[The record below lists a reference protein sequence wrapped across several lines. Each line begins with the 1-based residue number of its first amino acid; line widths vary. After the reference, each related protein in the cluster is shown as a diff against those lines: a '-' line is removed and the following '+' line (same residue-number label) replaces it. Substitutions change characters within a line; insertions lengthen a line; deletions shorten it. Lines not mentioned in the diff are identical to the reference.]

1 MFSTAIY
8 ACICYPMTLITN
20 TNQLIAACER
30 FSRDNFLA
38 IDTEFMRERTYY
50 PQLCLIQIAG
60 KDEAVTVDALAN
72 EINLN
77 PILDLMANNQIT
89 KVFHACRQDMEIFFN
104 LNRRIPYPVFDTQIG
119 AMVCGYGES
128 VSYDKLVRQ
137 ITGVQIDKSSRFT
150 DWSHRPLSKQ
160 QLNYALSDVT
170 HLRTVYES
178 LLNQLEKN
186 GRIDWLNEEFQNV
199 LSPKTYDIP
208 LDQVW
213 KRLKIKNGRP
223 KFLILVRELCGF
235 REKEAQNRNIP
246 RNRVIR
252 DDVLLDIAARSPR
265 TAVDLAK
272 VRSLSAQF
280 AEGRLGKS
288 ILRVVAEASNIP
300 ESDAPQLEKLNK
312 PKPQKPALIEL
323 LKVLLKHKSEDN
335 NVAQKLIAST
345 ADLEAIAENDNANV
359 LALNG
364 WRKDVFG
371 DDALLLKSG
380 KIALSAAGDR
390 IKVIRI

>member
-1 MFSTAIY
+1 ML
-8 ACICYPMTLITN
+8 PMTLITE
-20 TNQLIAACER
+20 TNELIKACER
-30 FSRDNFLA
+30 FSQDSFLA

-60 KDEAVTVDALAN
+60 KSEAVTVDALAN
-72 EINLN
+72 EISLD
-77 PILDLMANNQIT
+77 PILNLMANNEII

-104 LNRRIPYPVFDTQIG
+104 LNRRIPFPVFDTQIG

-137 ITGVQIDKSSRFT
+137 ITGIQIDKSSRFT

-186 GRIDWLNEEFQNV
+186 GRINWLNEEFQSV

-208 LDQVW
+208 LDQIW
-213 KRLKIKNGRP
+213 KRLKIKNGKPR
-223 KFLILVRELCGF
+223 FLILVRELCAF
-235 REKEAQNRNIP
+235 REKEAQNRNTP

-252 DDVLLDIAARSPR
+252 DDVLLDIAARSPKSS
-265 TAVDLAK
+265 VDLAK
-272 VRSLSAQF
+272 VRSLSPQF

-380 KIALSAAGDR
+380 KIALSATGDR

>member
-1 MFSTAIY
+1 ML
-8 ACICYPMTLITN
+8 PMTLITE
-20 TNQLIAACER
+20 TNELIEACER
-30 FSRDNFLA
+30 FSQDSFLA

-60 KDEAVTVDALAN
+60 NSEAVTVDALAN
-72 EINLN
+72 KISLD
-77 PILDLMANNQIT
+77 PILNLMANNEII

-104 LNRRIPYPVFDTQIG
+104 LNRRIPFPVFDTQIG

-137 ITGVQIDKSSRFT
+137 ITGIQIDKSSRFT

-186 GRIDWLNEEFQNV
+186 GRINWLNEEFQSV

-208 LDQVW
+208 LDQIW
-213 KRLKIKNGRP
+213 KRLKIKNGKPR
-223 KFLILVRELCGF
+223 FLILVRELCAF
-235 REKEAQNRNIP
+235 REKEAQNRNTP

-252 DDVLLDIAARSPR
+252 DDVLLDIAARSPKSS
-265 TAVDLAK
+265 VDLAK
-272 VRSLSAQF
+272 VRSLSPQF

-380 KIALSAAGDR
+380 KIALSATGDR

>member
-1 MFSTAIY
+1 ML
-8 ACICYPMTLITN
+8 PMTLITE
-20 TNQLIAACER
+20 TSKLIDACER
-30 FSRDNFLA
+30 FSRDSFLA

-60 KDEAVTVDALAN
+60 KDEAVTVDALAT

-77 PILDLMANNQIT
+77 PILDLMANHKII
-89 KVFHACRQDMEIFFN
+89 KVFHACRQDIEIFFN
-104 LNRRIPYPVFDTQIG
+104 LNRRIPFPVFDTQIG

-128 VSYDKLVRQ
+128 VGYDKLVRQ

-186 GRIDWLNEEFQNV
+186 GRINWLNEEFQNV
-199 LSPKTYDIP
+199 LNPKTYDIP
-208 LDQVW
+208 LDQIW

-223 KFLILVRELCGF
+223 KFLILVRELCAF
-235 REKEAQNRNIP
+235 REKEAQSRNIP

-252 DDVLLDIAARSPR
+252 DDVLLDIAARSP
-265 TAVDLAK
+265 TSSVDLAK
-272 VRSLSAQF
+272 VRSLSTQF

>member
-1 MFSTAIY
+1 
-8 ACICYPMTLITN
+8 MTLITE
-20 TNQLIAACER
+20 TNKLIDACER
-30 FSRDNFLA
+30 FSRDSFLA

-60 KDEAVTVDALAN
+60 KDEAVTVDALAT

-77 PILDLMANNQIT
+77 PILDLMANHKII

-104 LNRRIPYPVFDTQIG
+104 LNRRIPFPVFDTQIG

-128 VSYDKLVRQ
+128 VGYDKLVRQ

-186 GRIDWLNEEFQNV
+186 GRINWLNEEFQNV
-199 LSPKTYDIP
+199 LNPKTYDIP
-208 LDQVW
+208 LDQIW

-223 KFLILVRELCGF
+223 KFLILVRELCAF
-235 REKEAQNRNIP
+235 REKEAQSRNIP

-252 DDVLLDIAARSPR
+252 DDVLLDIAARSPSSS
-265 TAVDLAK
+265 VDLAK
-272 VRSLSAQF
+272 VRSLSTQF

-364 WRKDVFG
+364 WRKDIFG

>member
-1 MFSTAIY
+1 ML
-8 ACICYPMTLITN
+8 PMTLITE
-20 TNQLIAACER
+20 TSKLIDACER
-30 FSRDNFLA
+30 FSRDSFLA

-60 KDEAVTVDALAN
+60 KDEAVTVDALAT
-72 EINLN
+72 EINLD
-77 PILDLMANNQIT
+77 PILDLMANHKIM

-104 LNRRIPYPVFDTQIG
+104 LNRRIPFPVFDTQIG

-128 VSYDKLVRQ
+128 VGYDKLVRQ

-186 GRIDWLNEEFQNV
+186 GRINWLNEEFQNV
-199 LSPKTYDIP
+199 LNPKTYDIP
-208 LDQVW
+208 LDQIW

-223 KFLILVRELCGF
+223 KFLILVRELCAF

-265 TAVDLAK
+265 SSVDLAK
-272 VRSLSAQF
+272 VRSLSTQF

-312 PKPQKPALIEL
+312 TKPQKPALIEL

>member
-1 MFSTAIY
+1 ML
-8 ACICYPMTLITN
+8 PMTLITE
-20 TNQLIAACER
+20 TNKLIDACER
-30 FSRDNFLA
+30 FSRDSFLA

-60 KDEAVTVDALAN
+60 KDEAVTVDALAT

-77 PILDLMANNQIT
+77 PILDLMANHKII

-104 LNRRIPYPVFDTQIG
+104 LNRRIPFPVFDTQIG

-128 VSYDKLVRQ
+128 VGYDKLVRQ

-186 GRIDWLNEEFQNV
+186 GRINWLNEEFQNV
-199 LSPKTYDIP
+199 LNPKTYDIP
-208 LDQVW
+208 LDQIW

-223 KFLILVRELCGF
+223 KFLILVRELCAF
-235 REKEAQNRNIP
+235 REKEAQSRNIP

-252 DDVLLDIAARSPR
+252 DDVLLDIAARSPSSS
-265 TAVDLAK
+265 VDLAK
-272 VRSLSAQF
+272 VRSLSTQF

-335 NVAQKLIAST
+335 SVAQKLIAST

>member
-1 MFSTAIY
+1 ML
-8 ACICYPMTLITN
+8 PMTLITE
-20 TNQLIAACER
+20 TSKLIDACER
-30 FSRDNFLA
+30 FSRDSFIA

-60 KDEAVTVDALAN
+60 KDEAITVDALAT

-77 PILDLMANNQIT
+77 PILDLMANHKVI

-104 LNRRIPYPVFDTQIG
+104 LNRRIPFPVFDTQIG

-128 VSYDKLVRQ
+128 VGYDRLVRQ

-160 QLNYALSDVT
+160 QLNYALSDVI
-170 HLRTVYES
+170 HLRTVYEA

-186 GRIDWLNEEFQNV
+186 GRINWLNEEFQNV

-208 LDQVW
+208 LDQIW

-223 KFLILVRELCGF
+223 KFLILVRELCAF
-235 REKEAQNRNIP
+235 REKEAQSRNIP

-265 TAVDLAK
+265 SSVDLAK
-272 VRSLSAQF
+272 VRSLSTRF

-288 ILRVVAEASNIP
+288 ILRVVAEASTIP

-323 LKVLLKHKSEDN
+323 LKVLLKHKSQDN
-335 NVAQKLIAST
+335 NVAQKLIASN

-380 KIALSAAGDR
+380 KIALSAEGDR

>member
-1 MFSTAIY
+1 ML
-8 ACICYPMTLITN
+8 PMTLITE
-20 TNQLIAACER
+20 TSKLIDACER
-30 FSRDNFLA
+30 FSRDSFLA

-60 KDEAVTVDALAN
+60 KDEAVTVDALAT

-77 PILDLMANNQIT
+77 PILDLMANHKII

-104 LNRRIPYPVFDTQIG
+104 LNRRIPFPVFDTQIG

-128 VSYDKLVRQ
+128 VGYDKLVRQ

-186 GRIDWLNEEFQNV
+186 GRINWLNEEFQNV
-199 LSPKTYDIP
+199 LNPKTYDIP
-208 LDQVW
+208 LDQIW

-223 KFLILVRELCGF
+223 KFLILVRELCAF
-235 REKEAQNRNIP
+235 REKEAQSRNIP

-252 DDVLLDIAARSPR
+252 DDVLLDIAARSP
-265 TAVDLAK
+265 TSSVDLAK
-272 VRSLSAQF
+272 VRSLSTQF

-300 ESDAPQLEKLNK
+300 ESDAPQLENLNK
-312 PKPQKPALIEL
+312 TKPQKPALIEL

>member
-1 MFSTAIY
+1 ML
-8 ACICYPMTLITN
+8 PMTLITE
-20 TNQLIAACER
+20 TNELIEACER
-30 FSRDNFLA
+30 FARDSFLA

-60 KDEAVTVDALAN
+60 KSEAVTVDALAN
-72 EINLN
+72 EISLD
-77 PILDLMANNQIT
+77 PILNLMANNEII

-104 LNRRIPYPVFDTQIG
+104 LNRRIPFPVFDTQIG

-137 ITGVQIDKSSRFT
+137 ITGIQIDKSSRFT

-186 GRIDWLNEEFQNV
+186 GRINWLNEEFQSV

-208 LDQVW
+208 LDQIW
-213 KRLKIKNGRP
+213 KRLKIKNGKPR
-223 KFLILVRELCGF
+223 FLILVRELCAF
-235 REKEAQNRNIP
+235 REKEAQNRNTP

-252 DDVLLDIAARSPR
+252 DDVLLDIAARSPKSS
-265 TAVDLAK
+265 VDLAK
-272 VRSLSAQF
+272 VRSLSPQF

-371 DDALLLKSG
+371 ADALLLKSG
-380 KIALSAAGDR
+380 KIALSATGDR

>member
-1 MFSTAIY
+1 
-8 ACICYPMTLITN
+8 MTLITE
-20 TNQLIAACER
+20 TSKLIDACER
-30 FSRDNFLA
+30 FSRDSFLA

-60 KDEAVTVDALAN
+60 KDEAVTVDALAT

-77 PILDLMANNQIT
+77 PILDLMANHKII

-104 LNRRIPYPVFDTQIG
+104 LNRRIPFPVFDTQIG

-128 VSYDKLVRQ
+128 VGYDKLVRQ

-186 GRIDWLNEEFQNV
+186 GRINWLNEEFQNV
-199 LSPKTYDIP
+199 LNPKTYDIP
-208 LDQVW
+208 LDQIW

-223 KFLILVRELCGF
+223 KFLILVRELCAF

-252 DDVLLDIAARSPR
+252 DDVLLDIAARSPSSS
-265 TAVDLAK
+265 VDLAK
-272 VRSLSAQF
+272 VRSLSTQF

-312 PKPQKPALIEL
+312 SKPQKPALIEL

-359 LALNG
+359 LALSG

-390 IKVIRI
+390 IRVIPI

>member
-1 MFSTAIY
+1 ML
-8 ACICYPMTLITN
+8 PMTLITE
-20 TNQLIAACER
+20 TNELIEACER
-30 FSRDNFLA
+30 FSQDSFLA

-60 KDEAVTVDALAN
+60 KSEAVTVDALAN
-72 EINLN
+72 KISLD
-77 PILDLMANNQIT
+77 PILNLMANNEII

-104 LNRRIPYPVFDTQIG
+104 LNRRIPFPVFDTQIG

-137 ITGVQIDKSSRFT
+137 ITGIQIDKSSRFT

-186 GRIDWLNEEFQNV
+186 GRINWLNEEFQSV

-208 LDQVW
+208 LDQIW
-213 KRLKIKNGRP
+213 KRLKIKNGKPR
-223 KFLILVRELCGF
+223 FLILVRELCAF
-235 REKEAQNRNIP
+235 REKEAQNRNTP

-252 DDVLLDIAARSPR
+252 DDVLLDIAARSPKSS
-265 TAVDLAK
+265 VDLAK
-272 VRSLSAQF
+272 VRSLSPQF

-371 DDALLLKSG
+371 ADALLLKSG
-380 KIALSAAGDR
+380 KIALSATGDR

>member
-1 MFSTAIY
+1 ML
-8 ACICYPMTLITN
+8 PMTLITE
-20 TNQLIAACER
+20 TSKLIDACER
-30 FSRDNFLA
+30 FSQDSFLA

-60 KDEAVTVDALAN
+60 KDEAVTVDALAT

-77 PILDLMANNQIT
+77 PILDLMANHKII

-104 LNRRIPYPVFDTQIG
+104 LNRRIPFPVFDTQIG

-128 VSYDKLVRQ
+128 VGYDKLVRQ

-186 GRIDWLNEEFQNV
+186 GRINWLNEEFQNV
-199 LSPKTYDIP
+199 LNPKTYDIP
-208 LDQVW
+208 LDQIW

-223 KFLILVRELCGF
+223 KFLILVRELCAF
-235 REKEAQNRNIP
+235 REKEAQSRNIP

-265 TAVDLAK
+265 SSVDLAK
-272 VRSLSAQF
+272 VRSLSTQF

-312 PKPQKPALIEL
+312 SKPQKPALIEL

>member
-390 IKVIRI
+390 IKIIRI

>member
-1 MFSTAIY
+1 ML
-8 ACICYPMTLITN
+8 PMTLITE
-20 TNQLIAACER
+20 TNELIEACER
-30 FSRDNFLA
+30 FSQDSFLA

-60 KDEAVTVDALAN
+60 KSEAVTVDALAN
-72 EINLN
+72 EISLD
-77 PILDLMANNQIT
+77 PILNLMANNEII

-104 LNRRIPYPVFDTQIG
+104 LNRRIPFPVFDTQIG

-137 ITGVQIDKSSRFT
+137 ITGIQIDKSSRFT

-186 GRIDWLNEEFQNV
+186 GRINWLNEEFQSV

-208 LDQVW
+208 LDQIW
-213 KRLKIKNGRP
+213 KRLKIKNGKPR
-223 KFLILVRELCGF
+223 FLILVRELCAF
-235 REKEAQNRNIP
+235 REKEAQNRNTP

-252 DDVLLDIAARSPR
+252 DDVLLDIAARSPKSS
-265 TAVDLAK
+265 VDLAK
-272 VRSLSAQF
+272 VRSLSPQF

-312 PKPQKPALIEL
+312 LKPQKPALIEL

-371 DDALLLKSG
+371 ADALLLKSG
-380 KIALSAAGDR
+380 KIALSATGDR

>member
-1 MFSTAIY
+1 ML
-8 ACICYPMTLITN
+8 PMTLITE
-20 TNQLIAACER
+20 TNELIEACER
-30 FSRDNFLA
+30 FSQDSFLA

-60 KDEAVTVDALAN
+60 KSEAVTVDALAN
-72 EINLN
+72 KISLD
-77 PILDLMANNQIT
+77 PILNLMANNEII

-104 LNRRIPYPVFDTQIG
+104 LNRRIPFPVFDTQIG

-137 ITGVQIDKSSRFT
+137 ITGIQIDKSSRFT

-186 GRIDWLNEEFQNV
+186 GRINWLNEEFQSV

-208 LDQVW
+208 LDQIW
-213 KRLKIKNGRP
+213 KRLKIKNGKPR
-223 KFLILVRELCGF
+223 FLILVRELCAF
-235 REKEAQNRNIP
+235 REKEAQNRNTP

-252 DDVLLDIAARSPR
+252 DDVLLDIAARSPKSS
-265 TAVDLAK
+265 VDLAK
-272 VRSLSAQF
+272 VRSLSPQF

-312 PKPQKPALIEL
+312 PKPQKSALIEL

-380 KIALSAAGDR
+380 KIALSATGDR

>member
-1 MFSTAIY
+1 
-8 ACICYPMTLITN
+8 MTLITE
-20 TNQLIAACER
+20 TNELIEACER
-30 FSRDNFLA
+30 FSQDSFLA

-60 KDEAVTVDALAN
+60 KSEAVTVDALAN
-72 EINLN
+72 EISLD
-77 PILDLMANNQIT
+77 PILNLMANNEII

-104 LNRRIPYPVFDTQIG
+104 LNRRIPFPVFDTQIG

-137 ITGVQIDKSSRFT
+137 ITGIQIDKSSRFT

-186 GRIDWLNEEFQNV
+186 GRINWLNEEFQSV

-208 LDQVW
+208 LDQIW
-213 KRLKIKNGRP
+213 KRLKIKNGKPR
-223 KFLILVRELCGF
+223 FLILVRELCAF
-235 REKEAQNRNIP
+235 REKEAQNRNTP

-252 DDVLLDIAARSPR
+252 DDVLLDIAARSPKSS
-265 TAVDLAK
+265 VDLAK
-272 VRSLSAQF
+272 VRSLSPQF

-371 DDALLLKSG
+371 ADALLLKSG
-380 KIALSAAGDR
+380 KIALSATGDR

>member
-1 MFSTAIY
+1 ML
-8 ACICYPMTLITN
+8 PMTLITE
-20 TNQLIAACER
+20 TSRLIDACER
-30 FSRDNFLA
+30 FSRDSFLA

-60 KDEAVTVDALAN
+60 KDEAVTVDALAT

-77 PILDLMANNQIT
+77 PILDLMANHKII

-104 LNRRIPYPVFDTQIG
+104 LNRRIPFPVFDTQIG

-128 VSYDKLVRQ
+128 VGYDKLVRQ

-186 GRIDWLNEEFQNV
+186 GRINWLNEEFQNV
-199 LSPKTYDIP
+199 LNPKTYDIP
-208 LDQVW
+208 LDQIW

-223 KFLILVRELCGF
+223 KFLILVRELCAF
-235 REKEAQNRNIP
+235 REKEAQSRNIP

-265 TAVDLAK
+265 SSVDLAK
-272 VRSLSAQF
+272 VRSLSPQF

-300 ESDAPQLEKLNK
+300 ESDAPQLEKLNTT
-312 PKPQKPALIEL
+312 KPQKPALIEL

-380 KIALSAAGDR
+380 KIALSATGDR

>member
-1 MFSTAIY
+1 
-8 ACICYPMTLITN
+8 MTLITE
-20 TNQLIAACER
+20 TSKLIDACGR
-30 FSRDNFLA
+30 FSRDSFLA

-60 KDEAVTVDALAN
+60 KDEAVTVDALAT
-72 EINLN
+72 EINLD
-77 PILDLMANNQIT
+77 PILDLMANHKIM

-104 LNRRIPYPVFDTQIG
+104 LNRRIPFPVFDTQIG

-128 VSYDKLVRQ
+128 VGYDKLVRQ
-137 ITGVQIDKSSRFT
+137 IPGVQIDKSSRFT

-186 GRIDWLNEEFQNV
+186 GRINWLNEEFQNV
-199 LSPKTYDIP
+199 LNPKTYDIP
-208 LDQVW
+208 LDQIW

-223 KFLILVRELCGF
+223 KFLILVRELCAF

-265 TAVDLAK
+265 SSVDLAK
-272 VRSLSAQF
+272 VRSLSTQF

-359 LALNG
+359 LALSG

-390 IKVIRI
+390 IRVIPI

>member
-1 MFSTAIY
+1 ML
-8 ACICYPMTLITN
+8 PMTLITE
-20 TNQLIAACER
+20 TSKLIDACER
-30 FSRDNFLA
+30 FSRDSFIA

-60 KDEAVTVDALAN
+60 KDEAITVDALAT

-77 PILDLMANNQIT
+77 PILDLMANHKVI

-104 LNRRIPYPVFDTQIG
+104 LNRRIPFPVFDTQIG

-128 VSYDKLVRQ
+128 VGYDRLVRQ

-160 QLNYALSDVT
+160 QLNYALSDVI
-170 HLRTVYES
+170 HLRTVYEA
-178 LLNQLEKN
+178 LLDQLEKN
-186 GRIDWLNEEFQNV
+186 GRLNWLNEEFQNV
-199 LSPKTYDIP
+199 LNPKTYDIP

-223 KFLILVRELCGF
+223 KFLILVRELCAF

-265 TAVDLAK
+265 SSVDLAK
-272 VRSLSAQF
+272 VRSLSTRF

-288 ILRVVAEASNIP
+288 ILRVVAEASTIP

-323 LKVLLKHKSEDN
+323 LKVLLKHKSQDN
-335 NVAQKLIAST
+335 NVAQKLIASN

-380 KIALSAAGDR
+380 KIALSAEGDR

>member
-1 MFSTAIY
+1 ML
-8 ACICYPMTLITN
+8 PMTLITE
-20 TNQLIAACER
+20 TSKLIDACER
-30 FSRDNFLA
+30 FSRDSFLA

-60 KDEAVTVDALAN
+60 KDEAITVDALAT

-77 PILDLMANNQIT
+77 PILDLMANHKII

-104 LNRRIPYPVFDTQIG
+104 LNRRIPFPVFDTQIG

-128 VSYDKLVRQ
+128 VGYDKLVRQ

-186 GRIDWLNEEFQNV
+186 GRINWLNEEFQNV

-208 LDQVW
+208 LDQIW

-223 KFLILVRELCGF
+223 KFLILVRELCAF
-235 REKEAQNRNIP
+235 REKEAQSRNIP

-265 TAVDLAK
+265 SSVDLAK
-272 VRSLSAQF
+272 VRSLSTQF

-300 ESDAPQLEKLNK
+300 ESDAPQLDKLNK
-312 PKPQKPALIEL
+312 TKPQKPALIEL

-390 IKVIRI
+390 IRVIRI

>member
-1 MFSTAIY
+1 ML
-8 ACICYPMTLITN
+8 PMTLITE
-20 TNQLIAACER
+20 TSKLIDACER
-30 FSRDNFLA
+30 FSRDSFLA

-60 KDEAVTVDALAN
+60 KDEAVTVDALAT

-77 PILDLMANNQIT
+77 PILDLMANHKII

-104 LNRRIPYPVFDTQIG
+104 LNRRIPFPVFDTQIG

-128 VSYDKLVRQ
+128 VGYDKLVRQ

-186 GRIDWLNEEFQNV
+186 GRINWLNEEFQNV
-199 LSPKTYDIP
+199 LNPKTYDIP
-208 LDQVW
+208 LDQIW
-213 KRLKIKNGRP
+213 KRLKIKSGKP
-223 KFLILVRELCGF
+223 KFLILVRELCAF
-235 REKEAQNRNIP
+235 REKEAQSRNIP

-252 DDVLLDIAARSPR
+252 DDVLLDIAARSPSSS
-265 TAVDLAK
+265 VDLAK
-272 VRSLSAQF
+272 VRSLSTQF

-312 PKPQKPALIEL
+312 SKPQKPALIEL

-359 LALNG
+359 LALSG

>member
-1 MFSTAIY
+1 ML
-8 ACICYPMTLITN
+8 PMTLITE
-20 TNQLIAACER
+20 TSKLIDACER
-30 FSRDNFLA
+30 FSRDSFLA

-72 EINLN
+72 KINLN
-77 PILDLMANNQIT
+77 PILDLMANHKII

-104 LNRRIPYPVFDTQIG
+104 LNRRIPFPVFDTQIG

-128 VSYDKLVRQ
+128 VGYDKLVRQ

-186 GRIDWLNEEFQNV
+186 GRINWLKEEFQNV
-199 LSPKTYDIP
+199 LNPKTYDIP
-208 LDQVW
+208 LDQIW
-213 KRLKIKNGRP
+213 KRLKIKSGRP
-223 KFLILVRELCGF
+223 KFLILVRELCAF
-235 REKEAQNRNIP
+235 REKEAQSRNIP

-265 TAVDLAK
+265 SSVDLAK
-272 VRSLSAQF
+272 VRSLSTQF

-300 ESDAPQLEKLNK
+300 ESDAPQLENLNK
-312 PKPQKPALIEL
+312 TKPQKPALIEL

-335 NVAQKLIAST
+335 SVAQKLIAST

-359 LALNG
+359 LALSG

-390 IKVIRI
+390 IRVIRI

>member
-1 MFSTAIY
+1 
-8 ACICYPMTLITN
+8 MTLITE
-20 TNQLIAACER
+20 TSKLIDACER
-30 FSRDNFLA
+30 FSRDSFLA

-60 KDEAVTVDALAN
+60 KDEAVTVDALATK
-72 EINLN
+72 INLN
-77 PILDLMANNQIT
+77 PILDLMANHKII

-104 LNRRIPYPVFDTQIG
+104 LNRRIPFPVFDTQIG

-128 VSYDKLVRQ
+128 VGYDKLVRQ

-186 GRIDWLNEEFQNV
+186 GRINWLNEEFQNV
-199 LSPKTYDIP
+199 LNPKTYDIP
-208 LDQVW
+208 LDQIW

-223 KFLILVRELCGF
+223 KFLILVRELCAF

-252 DDVLLDIAARSPR
+252 DDVLLDIAARSPSSS
-265 TAVDLAK
+265 VDLAK
-272 VRSLSAQF
+272 VRSLSTQF

-359 LALNG
+359 LALSG

-390 IKVIRI
+390 IRVIPI